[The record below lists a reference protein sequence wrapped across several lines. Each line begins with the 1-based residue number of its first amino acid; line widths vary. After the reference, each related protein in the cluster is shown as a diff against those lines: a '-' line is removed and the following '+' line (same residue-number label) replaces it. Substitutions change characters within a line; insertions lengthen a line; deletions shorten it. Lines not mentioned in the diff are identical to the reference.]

1 MSASTYRHDTPRVTE
16 VSLQARQRL
25 ERSAS
30 TGPDRAA
37 ALRAAFDRAAAAA
50 ADAAGGGG
58 GAGGVDGG
66 TGGGL
71 RGEAVGKAL
80 VHRVSV
86 VFAGVHAAL
95 AEVWEGVVGAWAGLE
110 TEWMLV
116 LEHESR
122 QIHRQRLARG
132 TLSETVESGVH
143 ADSAER
149 MCAHEALVLCVTP
162 LLLPPYQC
170 MCLVL
175 RGCARTGRLCV
186 RLRDGR

>member
-1 MSASTYRHDTPRVTE
+1 M
-16 VSLQARQRL
+16 
-25 ERSAS
+25 
-30 TGPDRAA
+30 
-37 ALRAAFDRAAAAA
+37 RAAFDRAAAAA
-50 ADAAGGGG
+50 ADSAAGGGA
-58 GAGGVDGG
+58 GAGDVDGG